1 MFRAVDSEMD
11 SKAQFETAPNAK
23 EEDMKQRWM
32 MRVVLVVA
40 LTLTAIPA
48 AAKDKNKTLES
59 YNANAIVQTGGGA
72 SMAEINIYRWS
83 TDEERGELLEAIK
96 KATADPRT
104 NSREIAKAL
113 RGQKKAGYAFMAGK
127 QGYPLR
133 YARSFDMGGGKRQI
147 ILATDRPVSFQEV
160 YQQTQLGDFDVT
172 LVVLNLDENGKGEGL
187 LSLGT
192 EVKWNDQAGK
202 IEITNVTSQ
211 PIKLGDVRPAK

>member
-1 MFRAVDSEMD
+1 
-11 SKAQFETAPNAK
+11 
-23 EEDMKQRWM
+23 MKQRWM
-32 MRVVLVVA
+32 MGAALVVA
-40 LTLTAIPA
+40 CTLTAIPA
-48 AAKDKNKTLES
+48 AAKDKNKTIES
-59 YNANAIVQTGGGA
+59 YKANAIVQTGGG
-72 SMAEINIYRWS
+72 SSVAEINIYRWS

-96 KATADPRT
+96 KATEDPRK

-133 YARSFDMGGGKRQI
+133 YARSIDMGGGKRQI

-172 LVVLNLDENGKGEGL
+172 LVVLNVDENGKGEGL

-192 EVKWNDQAGK
+192 EVKWNDQEGK

-211 PIKLGDVRPAK
+211 PIKLGDVRPAE

>member
-1 MFRAVDSEMD
+1 MD